1 MGDSFDRYG
10 KHPYYYYQL
19 FFLPTFSFPARVVV
33 SECVCIFFL
42 FYLFIYFFI
51 EGGGGGEGG
60 GDVKG
65 KEIWLRIYI
74 TLCTSYLYSCNAQ

>member
-33 SECVCIFFL
+33 SECVCIFFY
-42 FYLFIYFFI
+42 FIYLFTFLLR
-51 EGGGGGEGG
+51 GGEGG